1 MEVGGKVS
9 YASQEPWMFSS
20 TVRENILYGL
30 PYQKDWYDAV
40 VQACALDKV
49 KRCLM
54 LLPPTPPPPTPTHTH
69 THTHIYTIDL
79 HV

>member
-1 MEVGGKVS
+1 MEVGGRVS
-9 YASQEPWMFSS
+9 YASQEPWMFSG

-49 KRCLM
+49 M
-54 LLPPTPPPPTPTHTH
+54 NNQAD
-69 THTHIYTIDL
+69 I
-79 HV
+79 